1 MNTYLSEIKSI
12 LSRPHLQK
20 LARECGF
27 FKRKGLI
34 EADAFFD
41 MLLYCANR
49 PENSSL
55 AFMSS
60 HLERCH
66 DTVVSRTAINNRFN
80 DGCELFVGAVLSEV
94 LRERYKEWTPAYG
107 EKVFA
112 RFNRVRIKDSTK
124 FQLPD
129 SLKDDFPGVGGCAG
143 EAGVSIQ
150 FEYDI
155 KSGDIL
161 YMSIGNGSSN
171 DHEEKSEACAKIENG
186 DLIIRDLG
194 YFSREVFQT
203 FMEEGAYFLSRLDS
217 QITVITEKER
227 KKLPFKEIYRE
238 MKKKGIDRK
247 EVTVLI
253 GSEKKIKVR
262 LIMET
267 VPEEVYQ
274 KRVCN
279 AKKRNKVNSRK
290 KHRKSG
296 SKEPLRLKD
305 ETRARYRFTL
315 LITNIESDRLHHS
328 QALSLYRI
336 RWQVELVF
344 KIWKGTY
351 RVDEVGQMKK
361 QRFICLL
368 MAKLILLA
376 IRQQLTYRLQGKIVS
391 EAGKRARK
399 KIEYLVLSPNK
410 VAKTLHELF
419 REFYRMIRGKMSIA
433 SYAAMLETVLSRNH
447 ELERG
452 KNKLSFPELL
462 FIFTCKTIK

>member
-1 MNTYLSEIKSI
+1 
-12 LSRPHLQK
+12 
-20 LARECGF
+20 
-27 FKRKGLI
+27 
-34 EADAFFD
+34 

-55 AFMSS
+55 SFMSS
-60 HLERCH
+60 HLELRH
-66 DTVVSRTAINNRFN
+66 NTVVSRTAINKRFN
-80 DGCELFVGAVLSEV
+80 DACEVFVAAVLGEI

-107 EKVFA
+107 ETVFA
-112 RFNRVRIKDSTK
+112 WFNRVRIKDSTK

-143 EAGVSIQ
+143 KAGVSIQ

-194 YFSREVFQT
+194 YFSREVFQA
-203 FMEEGAYFLSRLDS
+203 FMDKGAYFLSRLDS
-217 QITVITEKER
+217 QITVITDKER
-227 KKLPFKEIYRE
+227 KQLSFKEIYRE

-247 EVTVLI
+247 EVMVLI
-253 GSEKKIKVR
+253 GSEKKINVR
-262 LIMET
+262 LIMESA
-267 VPEEVYQ
+267 PKEVYE
-274 KRVCN
+274 KRVRD
-279 AKKRNKVNSRK
+279 ARKRNKVNSRK

-296 SKEPLRLKD
+296 SKKPLVLKE
-305 ETRARYRFTL
+305 ETLARYRFTL
-315 LITNIESDRLHHS
+315 LITNIEPDKLHHS
-328 QALSLYRI
+328 QALPLYRI

-351 RVDEVGQMKK
+351 KVAEVGPMKK
-361 QRFICLL
+361 QRFVCLL

-376 IRQQLTYRLQGKIVS
+376 IQQQQTYRLQGKIVS
-391 EAGKRARK
+391 KVGKTARK

-419 REFYRMIRGKMSIA
+419 KDFYRMIRGRISVA
-433 SYAAMLETVLSRNH
+433 SYAAMLETLMARNH
-447 ELERG
+447 ELERR
-452 KNKLSFPELL
+452 KDKVSFPELL
-462 FIFTCKTIK
+462 FIFTCKTRK

>member
-1 MNTYLSEIKSI
+1 MNTYLSEIRLI

-27 FKRKGLI
+27 FKRKGVI
-34 EADAFFD
+34 DVDAFFD
-41 MLLYCANR
+41 LLLYCANR

-55 AFMSS
+55 SFMST

-66 DTVVSRTAINNRFN
+66 DTVVSRTAINKRFN
-80 DGCELFVGAVLSEV
+80 DACEVFVASVLSEI

-112 RFNRVRIKDSTK
+112 LFNRVRIKDSTK

-194 YFSREVFQT
+194 YFSREVFQA
-203 FMEEGAYFLSRLDS
+203 FMDEGAYFLSRLDS

-247 EVTVLI
+247 EVMVLI
-253 GSEKKIKVR
+253 GSEKKINVR

-267 VPEEVYQ
+267 APKEVYE
-274 KRVCN
+274 KRVRD
-279 AKKRNKVNSRK
+279 ARKRNKVNSRK

-296 SKEPLRLKD
+296 SKEPLVLKE

-315 LITNIESDRLHHS
+315 LITNIEPDKLHHS

-344 KIWKGTY
+344 YDKPIIM
-351 RVDEVGQMKK
+351 Q
-361 QRFICLL
+361 
-368 MAKLILLA
+368 
-376 IRQQLTYRLQGKIVS
+376 S
-391 EAGKRARK
+391 
-399 KIEYLVLSPNK
+399 
-410 VAKTLHELF
+410 
-419 REFYRMIRGKMSIA
+419 
-433 SYAAMLETVLSRNH
+433 
-447 ELERG
+447 
-452 KNKLSFPELL
+452 
-462 FIFTCKTIK
+462 